1 MRPSPASDDAPGGP
15 ARLELPDASLVYE
28 VRGQG
33 APVVFIHGAF
43 ADRQLWA
50 PQVRALASTGRWQT
64 ITYDLRGHGQ
74 TGPTPRDPY
83 SVGVLVDDLGALLD
97 HLRLERVSL
106 VGLSLGGMIAQ
117 AFAAI
122 SPERIDRLVL
132 ADTAISLG
140 HTLPDRLLRDVIAPR
155 WLVKLATR
163 SMDLPGMVDASFAVA
178 EWTWAAEWLGPPH
191 VRDYLRRAMRAV
203 SSREYS
209 KIYDALYV
217 FEGVRPERLSCP
229 TLILCGRQESWPMRR
244 HATLL
249 ASQIPNASLRWI
261 DDAAHVSNLHQPA
274 RFNEALVGF
283 LPQPPP

>member
-1 MRPSPASDDAPGGP
+1 MTPQAHDLAAEPG
-15 ARLELPDASLVYE
+15 RLALPDATIAYE
-28 VRGQG
+28 VRGHG
-33 APVVFIHGAF
+33 EPVVFIHGAF
-43 ADRQLWA
+43 ADQRLWA
-50 PQVRALASTGRWQT
+50 PQVNALLQRGGWQT
-64 ITYDLRGHGQ
+64 ITYDLRGHGL

-97 HLRLERVSL
+97 HLGLARVIL

-122 SPERIDRLVL
+122 SPERVSRLIL

-140 HTLPDRLLRDVIAPR
+140 HTLPDRLLRDLIAPR
-155 WLVKLATR
+155 WLLKLATR

-191 VRDYLRRAMRAV
+191 VRAYLRRAMRAV
-203 SSREYS
+203 SSREYA
-209 KIYDALYV
+209 KIYDALYI
-217 FEGVRPERLSCP
+217 FEGVRPERIPCP

-244 HATLL
+244 HANLL
-249 ASQIPNASLRWI
+249 AARIPHATLQWI

-283 LPQPPP
+283 LAG